1 MLARFMAD
9 GFRADNCLLNVRVVS
24 ATLSV
29 MKAIVLGLLAAF
41 GVVASVQAQQ
51 VVKVKIFTEKAYLLS
66 EGAQTV
72 NEKIQYL
79 NDRTQ
84 FLAQEPMGIM
94 VRVFNYSGETMVLG
108 REEDWISFSV
118 EPLAN
123 KSIVRQNGQPPV
135 AGVFELGNNL
145 MATKRVD
152 LAPFFEIVESGR
164 YKITATV
171 RAGRFGDVS
180 SEPLLVDLVSGTTL
194 WDHEFGIPALGDK
207 APEIRR
213 YQIIQARQMDVQHLY
228 VKVTDTYGSKTY
240 GLHQLG
246 QMVITH
252 KPEQLTDRN
261 NRLHVLHRSGRST
274 YTYSM
279 VDHDGQVILRQ
290 RYDQAGG
297 PPHLVPTEAGEVLVS
312 GGVRT
317 KSPYDIDPL
326 ADELE
331 QKLKTP

>member
-1 MLARFMAD
+1 
-9 GFRADNCLLNVRVVS
+9 VT
-24 ATLSV
+24 ATLSA
-29 MKAIVLGLLAAF
+29 MKAIVLGLLAALSMAA
-41 GVVASVQAQQ
+41 GVQAQQ
-51 VVKVKIFTEKAYLLS
+51 VVKVKIFTEKAFLLS

-79 NDRTQ
+79 NERAQ

-94 VRVFNYSGETMVLG
+94 VRVYNYSGETMVLG
-108 REEDWISFSV
+108 QEEDWISFSV

-123 KSIVRQNGQPPV
+123 KSIVRQHGQPTL
-135 AGVFELGNNL
+135 AGAFELGNNL

-152 LAPFFEIVESGR
+152 LTPYFEIVQSGR

-171 RAGRFGDVS
+171 RAGRFGDIS
-180 SEPLLVDLVSGTTL
+180 SEPLLVDLVTGTPL
-194 WDHEFGIPALGDK
+194 WDHEFGVPALGDK
-207 APEIRR
+207 PSEIRR

-228 VKVTDTYGSKTY
+228 VKVTDTYNSKTY
-240 GLHQLG
+240 GLYPLG
-246 QMVITH
+246 QMVIAQ
-252 KPEQLTDRN
+252 KPEQQTDRN

-279 VDHDGQVILRQ
+279 VDHDGQIILRQ

-297 PPHLVPTEAGEVLVS
+297 PPHLVPTEAGEVLIN

-317 KSPYDIDPL
+317 KSLYDIDPF
-326 ADELE
+326 ANELE
-331 QKLKTP
+331 QKQKTP

>member
-1 MLARFMAD
+1 
-9 GFRADNCLLNVRVVS
+9 VT
-24 ATLSV
+24 ATLSA
-29 MKAIVLGLLAAF
+29 MKAIVLGLLAALSMA
-41 GVVASVQAQQ
+41 ASVQAQQ
-51 VVKVKIFTEKAYLLS
+51 VVKVKIFTEKAFLLS

-79 NDRTQ
+79 NQRAQ

-94 VRVFNYSGETMVLG
+94 VRVYNYSGETLVLG
-108 REEDWISFSV
+108 QQEDWISFSV

-123 KSIVRQNGQPPV
+123 KSVVRQTGEPSV
-135 AGVFELGNNL
+135 AGAFELGNNL

-152 LAPFFEIVESGR
+152 LTPYFEIVQPGR

-171 RAGRFGDVS
+171 RVGRFGDVS
-180 SEPLLVDLVSGTTL
+180 SEPLLVDMVNGTPL
-194 WDHEFGIPALGDK
+194 WDHEFGVPAAGDK

-228 VKVTDTYGSKTY
+228 VKVTDTFNSRTY
-240 GLHQLG
+240 GLYPLG
-246 QMVITH
+246 QMVIAQ
-252 KPEQLTDRN
+252 KPEQQIDRN

-279 VDHDGQVILRQ
+279 VDYDGQIILRQ

-297 PPHLVPTEAGEVLVS
+297 PPHLVPTEAGEVLVN

-317 KSPYDIDPL
+317 KSAYDIDPL
-326 ADELE
+326 AEEQELK
-331 QKLKTP
+331 QKTP